1 MKNHKR
7 GILSRCVSA
16 VTLPLR
22 ALAVRERSKWF
33 LISLRDERM
42 EVVRKHCRGKVL
54 DLGCGPDN
62 IFIREYCDGVGIGA
76 DVFPYSGIDVLVSSV
91 ALPFPDEVFDTV
103 TLIAVG
109 GHIPRSV
116 RLQSF
121 KEISRILKEGGRL
134 VLTEGEVVTQTIHH
148 RLQFFLDHFRKEKN
162 MDTVRG
168 MEEDEEFAMPHKEIQ
183 GYLTRFFGNFER
195 TRFQLG
201 LNNVYL
207 ATKQSSK
214 NE

>member
-1 MKNHKR
+1 
-7 GILSRCVSA
+7 
-16 VTLPLR
+16 
-22 ALAVRERSKWF
+22 VRERSKWF

-62 IFIREYCDGVGIGA
+62 IFIRQYCDGVGIGA

-148 RLQFFLDHFRKEKN
+148 RLQFFLD
-162 MDTVRG
+162 
-168 MEEDEEFAMPHKEIQ
+168 EEFAMPHKEIQ